1 MISKRGYYIISSIIL
16 ILICIWDRIV
26 NIPKFPYCFL
36 YNTQIDLYAN
46 MLYYILSSLNNDN
59 ELVYLCYLCL
69 CYMEGFS

>member
-46 MLYYILSSLNNDN
+46 KRSAFEDI
-59 ELVYLCYLCL
+59 
-69 CYMEGFS
+69 